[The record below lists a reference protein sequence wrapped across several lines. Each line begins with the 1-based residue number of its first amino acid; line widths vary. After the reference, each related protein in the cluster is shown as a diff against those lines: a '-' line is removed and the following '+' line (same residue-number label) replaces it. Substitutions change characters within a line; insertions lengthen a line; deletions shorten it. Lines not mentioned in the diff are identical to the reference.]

1 MDQSLVS
8 LAGAIAQLGVAG
20 VVVVGFLLMVQG
32 VLRPGKLVDSERDR
46 ILAER
51 DKRQSEITAE
61 RDRREAQLILE
72 RDAWRDRSIATDER
86 LDRVAAAFERLAKAP
101 APQ

>member
-1 MDQSLVS
+1 VDASLVA
-8 LAGAIAQLGVAG
+8 LASAIAQLGVAG
-20 VVVVGFLLMVQG
+20 VVIVGFLLMVQG

-46 ILAER
+46 ILLER
-51 DKRQSEITAE
+51 DKRETEISAQ
-61 RDRREAQLILE
+61 RDRREAQLIAE
-72 RDAWRDRSIATDER
+72 RDAWRDRSLATDER